1 MPDRQT
7 AQEIYSLIRQA
18 ILAKDIVALDYN
30 GSVREMCPH
39 VLGKTKGSPYALM
52 YQFAGESKAGL
63 KREGSPDNWRCLR
76 IEGLSHVAVRKAN
89 GEWHTA
95 SNYSAMQNC
104 VSEID
109 VRVGIKAAA

>member
-1 MPDRQT
+1 MSFGTQT
-7 AQEIYSLIRQA
+7 VEEIYSLIRQA
-18 ILAKDIVALDYN
+18 ILAKDIVALDYR

-39 VLGKTKGSPYALM
+39 MLGKTKGSPYALM
-52 YQFAGESKAGL
+52 YQFAGETKAGL
-63 KREGSPDNWRCLR
+63 KPDGSPDNWRCIR
-76 IEGLSHVAVRKAN
+76 IEEVSNVAVRKSK

-109 VRVGIKAAA
+109 VRIETKAA

>member
-1 MPDRQT
+1 MANSQT
-7 AQEIYSLIRQA
+7 TEEIYHLVRQA
-18 ILAKDIVALDYN
+18 ILAKDIVALDYH

-52 YQFAGESKAGL
+52 YQFAGETRTGL
-63 KREGSPDNWRCLR
+63 KSDGSPDNWRCIR
-76 IEGLSHVAVRKAN
+76 IEEISNVVVRRSA

-104 VSEID
+104 VNEID
-109 VRVGIKAAA
+109 VRVETRAA

>member
-1 MPDRQT
+1 MSEQDQ
-7 AQEIYSLIRQA
+7 AIDEIYALIRQA
-18 ILAKDIVALDYN
+18 ILTKDILALNYR

-52 YQFAGESKAGL
+52 YQFAGETKVGL
-63 KREGSPDNWRCLR
+63 KPDGSPDNWRCLR
-76 IEGLSHVAVRKAN
+76 LDELSHVVVREAN
-89 GEWHTA
+89 EEWHTA

-109 VRVGIKAAA
+109 VRVETKAA

>member
-1 MPDRQT
+1 MSNSNQT
-7 AQEIYSLIRQA
+7 TDEIYALIRQA
-18 ILAKDIVALDYN
+18 ILAKDILAVNYR

-52 YQFAGESKAGL
+52 YQFAGETKGGL
-63 KREGSPDNWRCLR
+63 KRDGSPENWRCLR
-76 IEGLSHVAVRKAN
+76 LDELSHVAVRRSE

-104 VSEID
+104 VAVID
-109 VRVGIKAAA
+109 VRVEPKAA

>member
-1 MPDRQT
+1 MADNQT
-7 AQEIYSLIRQA
+7 AQEIYALIGQA
-18 ILAKDIVALDYN
+18 ILMKDIVALNYR

-52 YQFAGESKAGL
+52 YQFAGETKAGL
-63 KREGSPDNWRCLR
+63 KPEPSPDNWRCIR
-76 IEGLSHVAVRKAN
+76 IEEVSNAAVRKSE

-109 VRVGIKAAA
+109 VRVETKAA